1 MKSVFITGAGRGLG
15 LALAR
20 LYAVQGW
27 AVHAACRNP
36 DAATG
41 LHDLAQAVTAP
52 VTVHELDMERADHVA
67 ATSARLGDTPVDVLL
82 HVAGYFGSKSLDE
95 PGGMTPFGTTLYDDW
110 ERLFRVNV
118 AGVMRLSEALVDN
131 VAASQERKIV
141 AISSRM
147 GSIGGSTGQMYGYR
161 ASKAALNAIVK
172 AMSIDLADRGIS
184 TLTLHPGWV
193 KTEMGGSNATL
204 PAEESAA
211 NIAGLIAAL
220 TPQTTGRFCDHQG
233 NPLEW

>member
-20 LYAVQGW
+20 HYAAQGW

-36 DAATG
+36 DGASG
-41 LHDLAQAVTAP
+41 LHELAQAAGTP
-52 VTVHELDMERADHVA
+52 VTIHELDVERADHVA
-67 ATSARLGDTPVDVLL
+67 AASARLGDMPIDVLL

-95 PGGMTPFGTTLYDDW
+95 PGGMTPFGTTDYDDW
-110 ERLFRVNV
+110 DRLFRVNV

-131 VAASQERKIV
+131 VAASAERKIV

-147 GSIGGSTGQMYGYR
+147 GSIGGSTGRMYGYR

-172 AMSIDLADRGIS
+172 AMSVDLAERGIA

-193 KTEMGGSNATL
+193 QTEMGGSGATL
-204 PAEESAA
+204 PAGESAA

-220 TPQTTGRFCDHQG
+220 TPQTTGRFCDHLG